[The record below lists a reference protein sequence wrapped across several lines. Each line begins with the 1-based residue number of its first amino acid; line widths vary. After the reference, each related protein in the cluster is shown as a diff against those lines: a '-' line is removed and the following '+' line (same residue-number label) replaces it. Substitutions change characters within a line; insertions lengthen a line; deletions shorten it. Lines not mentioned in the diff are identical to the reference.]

1 MFIVTLYIGLG
12 VIIAYCFFTMWLF
25 WHWHKHLDKKK
36 DEIAEIAED
45 KPYAFPTIDIILSVR
60 NESLLQRTID
70 SLAQQDYP
78 ADHLGV
84 IIVDD
89 FTNDEK
95 SLSVLNQIEQKKWPI
110 AIQIIRLGHELSAS
124 YANLPNKKRALTL
137 GAKASKASFL
147 AFTDGD
153 CIAQPRWLKGLTYQI
168 NHNSQCK
175 MVLAGIKPIDQGSFI
190 RHFAMMEQAALTVL
204 SGASLMVGIPLMANG
219 ANLLISRQVFEEIKA
234 YYPWEGKPSGDD
246 IILLRKVHDRYP
258 NDIEFSFH
266 PNAIMNTQF
275 PSDLPT
281 FWNQRRRWASKT
293 FAMPSKEITA
303 VMMLMFFTQLFVALF
318 LGIIGID
325 LYYQNLN
332 YIGVTCTGV
341 LIKTFVDGIIIYH
354 GAKYVKYPLKFI
366 DFLLMPFFQ
375 VINVLYN
382 TLLGLQSLVSN
393 GKGYLWKGRRVYT
406 KP

>member
-1 MFIVTLYIGLG
+1 MTLYIGLG

-36 DEIAEIAED
+36 DEIAEIAAD

-168 NHNSQCK
+168 NQNSQCK
-175 MVLAGIKPIDQGSFI
+175 MVLAGIKPIDQGNG
-190 RHFAMMEQAALTVL
+190 FAHCQL
-204 SGASLMVGIPLMANG
+204 
-219 ANLLISRQVFEEIKA
+219 
-234 YYPWEGKPSGDD
+234 
-246 IILLRKVHDRYP
+246 DR
-258 NDIEFSFH
+258 
-266 PNAIMNTQF
+266 
-275 PSDLPT
+275 L
-281 FWNQRRRWASKT
+281 
-293 FAMPSKEITA
+293 
-303 VMMLMFFTQLFVALF
+303 
-318 LGIIGID
+318 
-325 LYYQNLN
+325 
-332 YIGVTCTGV
+332 
-341 LIKTFVDGIIIYH
+341 
-354 GAKYVKYPLKFI
+354 
-366 DFLLMPFFQ
+366 
-375 VINVLYN
+375 
-382 TLLGLQSLVSN
+382 LVSQC
-393 GKGYLWKGRRVYT
+393 
-406 KP
+406 

>member
-12 VIIAYCFFTMWLF
+12 AVIAYCFFTMWLF
-25 WHWHKHLDKKK
+25 WHWPVRQTKKRNQT
-36 DEIAEIAED
+36 AEIAKD
-45 KPYAFPTIDIILSVR
+45 KLYIFPTIDIVLSVR
-60 NESLLQRTID
+60 NEPLLQRTID

-78 ADHLGV
+78 ADYFGL

-95 SLSVLNQIEQKKWPI
+95 SLTVLNQIEQKKWPI
-110 AIQIIRLGHELSAS
+110 AVQIIRLRQELSAS
-124 YANLPNKKRALTL
+124 YAHLPNKKRALTV

-153 CIAQPRWLKGLTYQI
+153 CIAQPEWLKALTSEI
-168 NHNSQCK
+168 NHNNQCK
-175 MVLAGIKPIDQGSFI
+175 MVLAGIKPIDQGGFV

-204 SGASLMVGIPLMANG
+204 SGASLMAGIPLMANG

-234 YYPWEGKPSGDD
+234 FYPWEGKPSGDD
-246 IILLRKVHDRYP
+246 IILLRKVHGRYP
-258 NDIEFSFH
+258 NDIAFSFH
-266 PNAIMNTQF
+266 PNSIMKTQF
-275 PSDLPT
+275 PSDLPA

-293 FAMPSKEITA
+293 FTMPSKQITA
-303 VMMLMFFTQLFVALF
+303 VMMLMFFTQLFVAF
-318 LGIIGID
+318 LLGVIGIG
-325 LYYQNLN
+325 LYFQNQN
-332 YIGVTCTGV
+332 YIGITCTGV
-341 LIKTFVDGIIIYH
+341 IIKTLVDGILIFY
-354 GAKYVKYPLKFI
+354 GAKYVQYPLKFT

-382 TLLGLQSLVSN
+382 IVLGLQSLVSN
-393 GKGYLWKGRRVYT
+393 GKGYLWKGRRVNT